1 MPQGAS
7 DASGQGEVS
16 LLTKKMKTLTLTIL
30 AATVVLIHSAR
41 AEPTNADNSGKNA
54 RDKSGQTMTPFDQ
67 SNKPADIKITAD
79 TRKMLVGDD
88 SLSMDAK
95 NVKIMT
101 VDGAV
106 TLRGPVKSSDEKS
119 LVEKHTKMAGA
130 SAVTNELEIVKP

>member
-1 MPQGAS
+1 
-7 DASGQGEVS
+7 
-16 LLTKKMKTLTLTIL
+16 MKTLTLTIL
-30 AATVVLIHSAR
+30 AASVVFIHSAS